1 MGKSKSN
8 PVWEVCRKRE
18 AGFRP
23 EGYPWPNVEPRGMK
37 NLYRRP
43 IIFGWYGSVPT
54 VQPSLKNGSEKSC
67 NILIMRKNKKTD
79 ESGFGP
85 KSLKPEESI

>member
-1 MGKSKSN
+1 
-8 PVWEVCRKRE
+8 
-18 AGFRP
+18 
-23 EGYPWPNVEPRGMK
+23 MK

-67 NILIMRKNKKTD
+67 NILIMSKNKKTD